1 VGLQFL
7 ERLGDCG
14 LRRALELLAQANH
27 RRALLVRGRDE
38 LRCLCLDPCLRVGDQ
53 LLLALFEPAQVR
65 LEALLRAVEIV
76 SPRAQPLVDAARG
89 DRECLR
95 ELHTSCAFAF
105 GEVATSLVSDLSLLL
120 DEGRQRVGT
129 HPRKARLQ
137 LFCRRC
143 RLLGD
148 EGLQARECLVGGIAA
163 ACAHLHEREQRQRQR
178 EHSQRECNP
187 FDHVRIVVRPYDDA
201 MALADELERI
211 AALSGA
217 NAVLAAEAH
226 PGDRI
231 YVCSF
236 EEADGGRTWLAY
248 DGDSEPVDERSRV
261 RDAVSI
267 IALCELA
274 AETAAGGDLDELRS
288 QLAALR
294 VTENPPGIEEAE
306 EASLELQHV
315 LGAPPVLATPA
326 RLDEIGSATRKLE
339 VALGSAVHGSP
350 FAEAMKGAGDL
361 IEALFGE
368 VERSYRTGLR

>member
-1 VGLQFL
+1 
-7 ERLGDCG
+7 
-14 LRRALELLAQANH
+14 
-27 RRALLVRGRDE
+27 
-38 LRCLCLDPCLRVGDQ
+38 
-53 LLLALFEPAQVR
+53 
-65 LEALLRAVEIV
+65 
-76 SPRAQPLVDAARG
+76 
-89 DRECLR
+89 
-95 ELHTSCAFAF
+95 
-105 GEVATSLVSDLSLLL
+105 
-120 DEGRQRVGT
+120 
-129 HPRKARLQ
+129 
-137 LFCRRC
+137 
-143 RLLGD
+143 
-148 EGLQARECLVGGIAA
+148 
-163 ACAHLHEREQRQRQR
+163 
-178 EHSQRECNP
+178 
-187 FDHVRIVVRPYDDA
+187 

-226 PGDRI
+226 PGDKI

-248 DGDSEPVDERSRV
+248 DAEGEAVGDRLRV

-315 LGAPPVLATPA
+315 IGAPPMLATPA

-339 VALGSAVHGSP
+339 VALGSAVQGSP
-350 FAEAMKGAGDL
+350 FAEAMKGAGDV
-361 IEALFGE
+361 IEGLFGE
-368 VERSYRTGLR
+368 VDRSYRIDLR

>member
-1 VGLQFL
+1 M
-7 ERLGDCG
+7 
-14 LRRALELLAQANH
+14 
-27 RRALLVRGRDE
+27 
-38 LRCLCLDPCLRVGDQ
+38 P
-53 LLLALFEPAQVR
+53 
-65 LEALLRAVEIV
+65 
-76 SPRAQPLVDAARG
+76 
-89 DRECLR
+89 
-95 ELHTSCAFAF
+95 
-105 GEVATSLVSDLSLLL
+105 
-120 DEGRQRVGT
+120 
-129 HPRKARLQ
+129 
-137 LFCRRC
+137 
-143 RLLGD
+143 
-148 EGLQARECLVGGIAA
+148 
-163 ACAHLHEREQRQRQR
+163 
-178 EHSQRECNP
+178 
-187 FDHVRIVVRPYDDA
+187 
-201 MALADELERI
+201 LADELERI

-236 EEADGGRTWLAY
+236 EEPDGGRTWLAY
-248 DGDSEPVDERSRV
+248 DGEGEPVEDRLRV

-274 AETAAGGDLDELRS
+274 AETAGGGDLDDLRS

-315 LGAPPVLATPA
+315 LGAPPMLATPA

-350 FAEAMKGAGDL
+350 FAEAMKSAGDL

-368 VERSYRTGLR
+368 VERCYRAGLR